1 VSEADDIAAL
11 RSEILTR
18 FRTVHQFC
26 RRMRGT
32 LNRATVYMLLAGTYG
47 GDVARQARRF
57 RAALEGRIG
66 PEERAFQAIKETACA
81 RCRVRGSC
89 ARCDDLFRAQA
100 QAAVEAA
107 FSTD

>member
-1 VSEADDIAAL
+1 MSEADIAVL
-11 RSEILTR
+11 RREITAR

-47 GDVARQARRF
+47 GDVARQVRRV
-57 RAALEGRIG
+57 RAALEGRTG
-66 PEERAFQAIKETACA
+66 PEARVFQAIKETACG
-81 RCRVRGSC
+81 RCNVRGSC
-89 ARCDDLFRAQA
+89 VRCDELFRAQA
-100 QAAVEAA
+100 KAAVEAA